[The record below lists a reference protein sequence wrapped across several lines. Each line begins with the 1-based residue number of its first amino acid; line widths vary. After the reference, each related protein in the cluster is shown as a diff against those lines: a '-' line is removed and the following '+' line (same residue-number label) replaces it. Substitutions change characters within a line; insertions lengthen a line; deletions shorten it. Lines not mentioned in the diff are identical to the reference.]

1 MGFLDKLK
9 EDGLINTTLNTLG
22 KNLANKY
29 LDGIMELKEVK
40 MVNKKPTLLF
50 TLHGLAGVEFTA
62 EMGCFAISE
71 NGDKIMCGDYHS
83 NMPFIEN
90 ALNKFAAKTIEISDP
105 KAQTALVLVR
115 KVL

>member
-40 MVNKKPTLLF
+40 MSNKKPMMVF
-50 TLHGLAGVEFTA
+50 TLNGLDHEFTA
-62 EMGCFAISE
+62 EVGCFSISE
-71 NGDKIMCGDYHS
+71 DGSKVMFGDYHS

>member
-40 MVNKKPTLLF
+40 MSNKKPMMVF
-50 TLHGLAGVEFTA
+50 TLNGLDNEFTA
-62 EMGCFAISE
+62 EVGCFSISE